1 MTIKYSFPG
10 GHTCVTSTCLKVT
23 SCQLSLYTCFE
34 LKRKKKSSSFENKNY
49 EKKLSIFCVIDY
61 LVYTL
66 LVDCRTDQRITAIR
80 RLTVTRVVVNAEIIL
95 IRGTLG
101 LFSVRYLFGEAKIA

>member
-1 MTIKYSFPG
+1 MRDLHLLESDLVSIKSIYL
-10 GHTCVTSTCLKVT
+10 LKT
-23 SCQLSLYTCFE
+23 
-34 LKRKKKSSSFENKNY
+34 KKKSSSFENKNY

-95 IRGTLG
+95 IRGTQG
-101 LFSVRYLFGEAKIA
+101 LFSVKYLFGEAKIA

>member
-1 MTIKYSFPG
+1 MT
-10 GHTCVTSTCLKVT
+10 CTCLNVT

-49 EKKLSIFCVIDY
+49 EKLSVFCVIRY

-80 RLTVTRVVVNAEIIL
+80 KLTVTRVVVNAEIIL
-95 IRGTLG
+95 IRGTQG
-101 LFSVRYLFGEAKIA
+101 LFSKI

>member
-1 MTIKYSFPG
+1 MT
-10 GHTCVTSTCLKVT
+10 CTCLNVT

-34 LKRKKKSSSFENKNY
+34 LKWKKKSSSFENKNY
-49 EKKLSIFCVIDY
+49 EKKLSVFCVIHY

-80 RLTVTRVVVNAEIIL
+80 RLTVIRVVVNAEIIL
-95 IRGTLG
+95 IRGTQG
-101 LFSVRYLFGEAKIA
+101 LFSKI